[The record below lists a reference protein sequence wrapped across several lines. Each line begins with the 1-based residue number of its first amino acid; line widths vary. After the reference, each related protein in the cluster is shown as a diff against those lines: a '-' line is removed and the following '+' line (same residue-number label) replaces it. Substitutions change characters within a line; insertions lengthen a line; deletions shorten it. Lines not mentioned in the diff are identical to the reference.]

1 MAGLIDYTSGFLRQ
15 LKKEFNRN
23 WPKEISSSPI
33 YILIACILCL
43 TSITLLWAILYRIKP
58 TSHGIGLTVKRGVV
72 NRVYTPIGGRIVS
85 VKVKLGDEVRKGDV
99 IATIDN
105 TNELISSSNRDE
117 VAKLSD
123 KLSPAQ
129 IESQEIST
137 MKQITATK
145 ASLRTLE
152 VQLAN
157 NKVLLDR
164 MTNLVGTKDI
174 SYSEF
179 LAQQKIVDDIKIQI
193 LSLRG
198 KVKSLESD
206 LFKLTIDAKSSQIN
220 DKQDAQLAKYN
231 LDLTRSIIAR
241 QDGLITLI
249 DVSPGDYVK
258 EGDTIAQVTYKTGV
272 IKGVFVMPAN
282 MAKRVKPGDMCLV
295 SPAESPPERYGYV
308 KATAESIGVLPTN
321 PGEFQRKIGLDY
333 TTEQLFD
340 HLNNIDNGNSFNAF
354 PYLVIVSI
362 DMKNGKPVWTT
373 GLVPPWG
380 FVSGTAA
387 DVQCVYDQWS
397 PLEYIIPTIRKEA
410 GYVRVN

>member
-15 LKKEFNRN
+15 LKKEFNRD

-43 TSITLLWAILYRIKP
+43 TSIALLWAIFYRIKP

-145 ASLRTLE
+145 ASLKTLE
-152 VQLAN
+152 AQLAN

-164 MTNLVGTKDI
+164 MTNLVGTMDI

>member
-1 MAGLIDYTSGFLRQ
+1 MAGLIDYTSGFLKQ

-145 ASLRTLE
+145 ASLKTLE
-152 VQLAN
+152 AQLTN

-198 KVKSLESD
+198 RVKSLESD

>member
-1 MAGLIDYTSGFLRQ
+1 MAGLTDSTCGFVRQ
-15 LKKEFNRN
+15 LKKELNRN
-23 WPKEISSSPI
+23 WPKDISSSPI
-33 YILIACILCL
+33 YILIGCILCL
-43 TSITLLWAILYRIKP
+43 TSIALLWAAFYRIKP
-58 TSHGIGLTVKRGVV
+58 TSHGIGLTVKRGIV

-117 VAKLSD
+117 VAKLSS

-129 IESQEIST
+129 IESQRIST
-137 MKQITATK
+137 IKQITATK
-145 ASLRTLE
+145 SSIKTLDA
-152 VQLAN
+152 QFQDN
-157 NKVLLDR
+157 NKLLNK
-164 MTNLVGTKDI
+164 MAGLVRTKDI
-174 SYSEF
+174 SFSEY
-179 LAQQKIVDDIKIQI
+179 LAQQKVVDDIKIQI

-206 LFKLTIDAKSSQIN
+206 LFRLTIEAKSGQIN
-220 DKQDAQLAKYN
+220 DAQDAQLAKYN
-231 LDLTRSIIAR
+231 LELTKSIIAR

-258 EGDTIAQVTYKTGV
+258 EGDTIAQVTYKTGI

-295 SPAESPPERYGYV
+295 SPAESPPARYGYV

-321 PGEFQRKIGLDY
+321 PGEFQRRIGLDY

-340 HLNNIDNGNSFNAF
+340 HLNDVDNGNSFNAF
-354 PYLVIVSI
+354 PYLVIVTI
-362 DMKNGKPVWTT
+362 DMKNGKPIWTT

-397 PLEYIIPTIRKEA
+397 PLQYIIPAIRKEA